1 MPTNTGH
8 VEISLRVLRNTVVEL
23 DLLHYINTI
32 GNNSTYSTIPIIKT
46 PDAGTAPDQLP
57 DIAIM
62 NTASQQT
69 PRSASDRF
77 YANIRVNTP
86 GTSLG
91 SGQVAT
97 EHTAIR
103 SSGFYQS
110 TRKKCNQDKFS
121 IPTGWYAMPPPTIS
135 SLIST
140 QTTRGDSHKLSSAN
154 PYTPGASCPT
164 ELKSPTSPLI
174 EFSDGNFN
182 FEASNSKFF
191 NANKGVR

>member
-8 VEISLRVLRNTVVEL
+8 VEISLRVLCNTVVEL

-32 GNNSTYSTIPIIKT
+32 GNNSTYSTIPIIET

-62 NTASQQT
+62 NTVSQQT
-69 PRSASDRF
+69 SRSASDRF

-103 SSGFYQS
+103 
-110 TRKKCNQDKFS
+110 R
-121 IPTGWYAMPPPTIS
+121 
-135 SLIST
+135 
-140 QTTRGDSHKLSSAN
+140 
-154 PYTPGASCPT
+154 
-164 ELKSPTSPLI
+164 
-174 EFSDGNFN
+174 
-182 FEASNSKFF
+182 
-191 NANKGVR
+191 